1 MVKGFGMLPNK
12 SLQGKGFVHTKTL
25 LAVVWRFFFIAAG
38 KSGKF
43 CRHGMCEIGRRF
55 ITALPP
61 LHSLHET
68 LYFHRA
74 VTAKLSSAPGGVQ
87 VR

>member
-1 MVKGFGMLPNK
+1 
-12 SLQGKGFVHTKTL
+12 
-25 LAVVWRFFFIAAG
+25 
-38 KSGKF
+38 
-43 CRHGMCEIGRRF
+43 MCEIGRRF

-74 VTAKLSSAPGGVQ
+74 VTANCPARPAGCRSDDGRDSVLLDQLAHMLLVFLHLFVPVFHAAFLYTA
-87 VR
+87 VALP

>member
-12 SLQGKGFVHTKTL
+12 SLQGKGALYIQRHCLLRLCGYHSTL

-43 CRHGMCEIGRRF
+43 ADTICARSGGALSPLYHRF
-55 ITALPP
+55 TTA
-61 LHSLHET
+61 SQ
-68 LYFHRA
+68 FA
-74 VTAKLSSAPGGVQ
+74 
-87 VR
+87 